1 MTTQSSGPKNRPF
14 KYGADDR
21 RQFIVQDSEV
31 SMVCIND
38 TSGNPVFVGRAKSG
52 TTLSE
57 PKWQIRKVTWDSN
70 SSPTRVEWAEN
81 SDSKATTNYEL
92 IWSADTDLT
101 ITGITQAN
109 PAVVTVSSIGDLVN
123 GDKIIIQSVTGMTE
137 VNFDGSNIYTVA
149 GIAGATFQ
157 LQGIDSSGFTAYTS
171 GGTVNFGAVVNHN
184 YS

>member
-1 MTTQSSGPKNRPF
+1 MSRGALNRPF

-21 RQFIVQDSEV
+21 REFIVQDSEV
-31 SMVCIND
+31 ALAVIND
-38 TSGNPVFVGRAKSG
+38 TSGNPVFLGRGKVGIGLEES
-52 TTLSE
+52 
-57 PKWQIRKVTWDSN
+57 KWQIRKITWDSS
-70 SSPTRVEWAEN
+70 SSPTRVEWAQN
-81 SDSKATTNYEL
+81 SEGNASADYEFV
-92 IWSADTDLT
+92 WTADTDLT

-123 GDKIIIQSVTGMTE
+123 GDQIVIQDVTGMTE

-157 LQGIDSSGFTAYTS
+157 LQGIDSTAFTAYS
-171 GGTVNFGAVVNHN
+171 AGGTVNFGAVVNHT